1 MAAGP
6 FKVTDKFREALLKHQ
21 IDLVSGTF
29 KHVLLD
35 ATHTFARTN
44 GLLSNIVGDEVA
56 DADYARQALT
66 GAAVAASGT
75 KWCWTSDEADFGSV
89 VDITAKFHAIVHQAG
104 GSLTGTDIVVG
115 MRDLNTDSPG
125 TDPVSSDDGPFISR
139 PHATD
144 GWFYLPQP
152 A

>member
-6 FKVTDKFREALLKHQ
+6 FKVTDKFREAHMKHQ
-21 IDLVSGTF
+21 IDLVGGSF
-29 KHVLLD
+29 VHVLLD

-44 GLLSNIVGDEVA
+44 GLFSNIVGDEVA
-56 DADYARQALT
+56 DADYARQDAS
-66 GAAVAASGT
+66 GMAVVASGT
-75 KWCWTSDEADFGSV
+75 KWCWTTDEADFGAT
-89 VDITAKFHAIVHQAG
+89 VDITAKFHAIVHKAG
-104 GSLTGTDIVVG
+104 GALAGSDIVVG

-139 PHATD
+139 PHVTD
-144 GWFYLPQP
+144 GWWYLPQP